1 MDQAAALELMKT
13 LGVIQGAVLDKGV
26 DWATVFATLIG
37 GALAVAAGVIQSFYS
52 DARRIDHERATLK
65 NALLAEICAVKE
77 LCEARRYLDGLRGI
91 ARGDYPGLEV
101 KMPAELFIIY
111 RANLSKLGLLS
122 VHDAASIIRFYGMVE
137 AVAQDIR
144 TGGMLAEVSETD
156 DPKERRQGGAEAAKL
171 LEEALDLA
179 AILTKDR

>member
-37 GALAVAAGVIQSFYS
+37 GALAVAAGVMQSFFS
-52 DARRIDHERATLK
+52 DARRINHERETVK
-65 NALLAEICAVKE
+65 NALLAEIFATKE
-77 LCEARRYLDGLRGI
+77 LCEARAYLDGLRDI
-91 ARGDYPGLEV
+91 AKGHARGLEV

-144 TGGMLAEVSETD
+144 TGGMLAVVSETD
-156 DPKERRQGGAEAAKL
+156 DPSERRQAGAESARL
-171 LEEALDLA
+171 LEEALELA
-179 AILTKDR
+179 TILTKDR